1 MSLRKEP
8 LLKKFA
14 LALST
19 ALLLGSLAAPAAA
32 FVTDRQDLVRAAD
45 EQKLESALARLG
57 SHRFEVLFV
66 ERTTGAPSVLAKKTF
81 NELRLGDKD
90 GVIVVAV
97 GDKKVG
103 VHVGSGFTRRGV
115 SDSVVSSRIQADFLP
130 YAKKGEYARGAATLA
145 KGLVDAGAQGTPATT
160 SSRTRSS
167 EPTDEDGILGLLII
181 LVIVGVPIGAG
192 VMWLRAKGAG
202 LKALQKRLDALRAP
216 HEAIVSGIIKLA
228 EIDEFAKY
236 QQGDVQ
242 KAYQQLGKGAQKT
255 LKRARTFGDKFEAA
269 EAAIKEKKTDDAKK
283 QLIWLEREATTLGA
297 DVAATMTALEQLE
310 AGGLSGEQAL
320 VVAALPARV
329 QGVSRRLADTKAMF
343 QRESERA
350 AKYGVEPSPQVQS
363 ALDEAH
369 ERLHDSPVDPD
380 GAERRLKEA
389 EAAMA
394 RFTVEVSQAEE
405 RHMEQERLEAEEARA
420 NADRAAWT
428 GVAMSS
434 SSHHHHYDSGS
445 SSNDSWGSDSGSS
458 SDDSWGSDSGG
469 SSSDD
474 SW

>member
-1 MSLRKEP
+1 
-8 LLKKFA
+8 LKKFA

-32 FVTDRQDLVRAAD
+32 FVTDRQDLVRATD
-45 EQKLESALARLG
+45 EQKLESALGRLG

-66 ERTTGAPSVLAKKTF
+66 ERTSGAPSVLAKRTF

-97 GDKKVG
+97 GAKQVG
-103 VHVGSGFTRRGV
+103 VHVGPGFTRRGV
-115 SDSVVSSRIQADFLP
+115 SDSVVSSRIKADFLP

-145 KGLVDAGAQGTPATT
+145 KGLVDAGGRGTTSSTT
-160 SSRTRSS
+160 SSRSRSS
-167 EPTDEDGILGLLII
+167 EPTDGDGVLGLLII

-202 LKALQKRLDALRAP
+202 LKALQTRLDALRAP

-228 EIDEFAKY
+228 EIDEFARY

-242 KAYQQLGKGAQKT
+242 KAYQQLGKGSQKT

-283 QLIWLEREATTLGA
+283 QLLWLEREATTLGA

-310 AGGLSGEQAL
+310 AGGLSGEQAM

-329 QGVSRRLADTKAMF
+329 QGVSRRLADLKAMF
-343 QRESERA
+343 QRECERA
-350 AKYGVEPSPQVQS
+350 ERFGLEPSPQVQS
-363 ALDEAH
+363 ALEEAH

-389 EAAMA
+389 EAAMD

-405 RHMEQERLEAEEARA
+405 RHLEQERLDAEEARA

-428 GVAMSS
+428 GVAASS
-434 SSHHHHYDSGS
+434 MSSHHHHHDSGSSANDSWGSDSGS
-445 SSNDSWGSDSGSS
+445 SSNDSWGSDSG
-458 SDDSWGSDSGG
+458 G

-474 SW
+474 NW

>member
-1 MSLRKEP
+1 M
-8 LLKKFA
+8 KKFA

-32 FVTDRQDLVRAAD
+32 FVTDRQDLVRPAD
-45 EQKLESALARLG
+45 EQKLESALGRLG

-66 ERTTGAPSVLAKKTF
+66 EHTTGAPSILAKKTF
-81 NELRLGDKD
+81 NQLRLGDKD

-103 VHVGSGFTRRGV
+103 VHVGAGFTRRGV
-115 SDSVVSSRIQADFLP
+115 SDSVVSSRVKADFLP
-130 YAKKGEYARGAATLA
+130 HAKKGEYARGAATLA
-145 KGLVDAGAQGTPATT
+145 KGLVDAGGRSAPATT
-160 SSRTRSS
+160 SSRSRSS

-228 EIDEFAKY
+228 EIDEFAQY
-236 QQGDVQ
+236 QQGEVQ

-269 EAAIKEKKTDDAKK
+269 EAAIKGKQVEDAKK
-283 QLIWLEREATTLGA
+283 QLLWLEREATTLGA

-310 AGGLSGEQAL
+310 GGGLTGEQAL

-329 QGVSRRLADTKAMF
+329 QGVSRRLADLKAMF

-350 AKYGVEPSPQVQS
+350 ARFGVEPSPQVQS

-369 ERLHDSPVDPD
+369 ERLHDNPVDPD

-389 EAAMA
+389 DAALN
-394 RFTVEVSQAEE
+394 RFVVEVSAAED
-405 RHMEQERLEAEEARA
+405 RHLEQERLDAEEARA
-420 NADRAAWT
+420 NADRAAWAS
-428 GVAMSS
+428 VAVSS
-434 SSHHHHYDSGS
+434 SSHHHHHHHDSGS
-445 SSNDSWGSDSGSS
+445 SANDSWGSDSGSS
-458 SDDSWGSDSGG
+458 SDDSWGSDSGSSDSGG

-474 SW
+474 NW

>member
-1 MSLRKEP
+1 M
-8 LLKKFA
+8 KKFA

-32 FVTDRQDLVRAAD
+32 FVTDRQDLVRATD
-45 EQKLESALARLG
+45 EQKLESALGRLG

-66 ERTTGAPSVLAKKTF
+66 ERTTGAPSVLAKRTF

-103 VHVGSGFTRRGV
+103 VHVGTGFTRRGV
-115 SDSVVSSRIQADFLP
+115 SDSVVSARIKADFLP

-145 KGLVDAGAQGTPATT
+145 KGLVDAGGRGAPSTSTTT
-160 SSRTRSS
+160 SRSRSS
-167 EPTDEDGILGLLII
+167 EPTDEDGILGLIII

-202 LKALQKRLDALRAP
+202 LKALKTRLDALRAP
-216 HEAIVSGIIKLA
+216 QEAIVSGIIKLA
-228 EIDEFAKY
+228 EIDEFARY

-242 KAYQQLGKGAQKT
+242 KAYQQLGKGSQKT

-269 EAAIKEKKTDDAKK
+269 EAAIKGKKLEDAKK
-283 QLIWLEREATTLGA
+283 QLLWLEREATTLGA

-310 AGGLSGEQAL
+310 GGGLSGEQAL

-329 QGVSRRLADTKAMF
+329 QGVSRRLADLKAMF
-343 QRESERA
+343 QRECERA
-350 AKYGVEPSPQVQS
+350 ERFGVAPSPQVQS

-389 EAAMA
+389 EAAMD

-405 RHMEQERLEAEEARA
+405 RHLEQERLDAEEARA

-428 GVAMSS
+428 GVAVSS
-434 SSHHHHYDSGS
+434 MSSHHHHHDSGS
-445 SSNDSWGSDSGSS
+445 SASDSWGSDSGSS

-474 SW
+474 NW

>member
-1 MSLRKEP
+1 
-8 LLKKFA
+8 LKKFA

-45 EQKLESALARLG
+45 ERKLESALGRLG

-66 ERTTGAPSVLAKKTF
+66 DRTSGAPSVLAKRTF
-81 NELRLGDKD
+81 NELRLSDKD

-97 GDKKVG
+97 RDKQVG
-103 VHVGSGFTRRGV
+103 VHVGGGFTRRGV
-115 SDSVVSSRIQADFLP
+115 SDSVVSSRIKADFLP

-145 KGLVDAGAQGTPATT
+145 KGLVDAGARGTT
-160 SSRTRSS
+160 STTTSRSRSS
-167 EPTDEDGILGLLII
+167 EPTDEDGILGLIII

-202 LKALQKRLDALRAP
+202 LKALQNRLDALRAP

-228 EIDEFAKY
+228 EIDEFARY

-242 KAYQQLGKGAQKT
+242 KAYQQLGKGSQKT

-269 EAAIKEKKTDDAKK
+269 EAAIKAKKTDDAKK
-283 QLIWLEREATTLGA
+283 QLLWLEREATTLGA

-310 AGGLSGEQAL
+310 AGGLNGEQAM

-329 QGVSRRLADTKAMF
+329 QGVSRRLADLKAMF

-350 AKYGVEPSPQVQS
+350 ERFGLEPAPQVQS
-363 ALDEAH
+363 ALEEAH
-369 ERLHDSPVDPD
+369 ERLHDSPVDPQ
-380 GAERRLKEA
+380 GAERRLNEA
-389 EAAMA
+389 EAALE
-394 RFTVEVSQAEE
+394 RFVAEVGVAEE
-405 RHMEQERLEAEEARA
+405 RHLEQERLDAEEARA

-428 GVAMSS
+428 GAAVGM
-434 SSHHHHYDSGS
+434 SHHHHHDSGS

-474 SW
+474 NW